1 MRMIDQSFRE
11 ELVKKLI
18 VVATVVAGLVFELAH
33 AGPLPEAKPDEAGF
47 SQQGLTRLDDFFAR
61 EIAAKRVPGAV
72 VAIARDGKL
81 VHYKAYGQLDPAKGT
96 PMPLD
101 AVFALASMTKPM
113 VAVAGLT
120 LMEQGRLPLQGK
132 LADYYPAFAEMKVGV
147 PQADGS
153 LKLEP
158 QASPI
163 FIHDLYRHTSG
174 LTSGGRPDASS
185 LVARQY
191 PGTMTLVT
199 EGDTQAFID
208 RITKLPLAYHPGKV
222 FEYGYSTDVLGAVIE
237 KVSEQRLG
245 EYLARNVW
253 QPLGMKDA
261 TFAPSDAQRPRL
273 ARPFPNDPL
282 TSKPQSIALLD
293 TPAKFDC
300 AGACAFAT
308 IGDYVRFGQ
317 MLVNGGEL
325 EGQRILGPKTV
336 KHMTSNHL
344 GPEIK
349 NNVANVEPH
358 RAGFGFG
365 LAVAVRTS
373 EGLSAVPGNPG
384 EFTWNGA
391 FGTQFFCD
399 PKERLVVVVGTAAP
413 GELRK
418 YYREQVQ
425 DIVYGAMVR

>member
-1 MRMIDQSFRE
+1 MKKTITMIAAA
-11 ELVKKLI
+11 
-18 VVATVVAGLVFELAH
+18 VAVIAFGA
-33 AGPLPEAKPDEAGF
+33 ASAAPLPEANPDDAGF
-47 SQQGLTRLDDFFAR
+47 SKQGLARLDNFFAR

-72 VAIARDGKL
+72 VAVARDGKL
-81 VHYKAYGQLDPAKGT
+81 VHYKAYGMLDPDKGT
-96 PMPLD
+96 PMPID
-101 AVFALASMTKPM
+101 AIFALASMTKPM
-113 VAVAGLT
+113 AAVAGLT
-120 LMEQGRLPLQGK
+120 LMEQGRLPLQAK
-132 LADYYPAFAEMKVGV
+132 LSDYYPAFAKMKVGV

-174 LTSGGRPDASS
+174 LMYGGRPDSS
-185 LVARQY
+185 SPVARQY
-191 PGTMTLVT
+191 PDGIAPAI
-199 EGDTQAFID
+199 EGDTEAFID
-208 RITKLPLAYHPGKV
+208 RITKLPLAHQPSTE
-222 FEYGYSTDVLGAVIE
+222 FEYGFSIDVLGAVIE
-237 KVSEQRLG
+237 KVSEHRLG
-245 EYLARNVW
+245 DYLAANVW

-261 TFAPSDAQRPRL
+261 TFHPTDAQRPRL
-273 ARPFPNDPL
+273 ARPFANDPL
-282 TSKPQSIALLD
+282 TGKPQAIKLLD
-293 TPAKFDC
+293 TPTKFDC
-300 AGACAFAT
+300 GGACSFAT
-308 IGDYVRFGQ
+308 IGDYLRFGQ
-317 MLVNGGEL
+317 MLLNGGEL
-325 EGQRILGPKTV
+325 DGQRILGPKTV
-336 KHMTSNHL
+336 HHMTTNHL

-358 RAGFGFG
+358 RGGFGFG

-373 EGLSAVPGNPG
+373 EGLSSVPGNPG

-391 FGTQFFCD
+391 YGTQFFCD